1 MRIRE
6 NPLPVA
12 DGGSIQFRTS
22 DCGLR
27 IEETARR
34 ESAIRNPQ
42 SAAHG
47 FTLAEILLVVAIIAM
62 VAGLGG
68 SYGVGTYR
76 RLQVEKTARQLLLMA
91 TYARIMA
98 IEQQR
103 AYELQLAAGSRGF
116 LLTTTEMNPE
126 TGETERMI
134 VRDFYCR
141 PVEFDGDIKFEDV
154 KLDLATGGALD
165 TAGME
170 PKVVFLPNGSA
181 ESAILQIGDGK
192 SHYTLA
198 VVAATGKATLYAGT
212 AQEVDTVSVDL
223 DLQ

>member
-1 MRIRE
+1 MRI
-6 NPLPVA
+6 NP
-12 DGGSIQFRTS
+12 IS

-27 IEETARR
+27 IEEIAPR
-34 ESAIRNPQ
+34 ESVIR
-42 SAAHG
+42 G

-76 RLQVEKTARQLLLMA
+76 HLLVEKTARQLLLTA

-103 AYELQLAAGSRGF
+103 PYEVQLAAGNRGF

-126 TGETERMI
+126 TGETERII
-134 VRDFYCR
+134 VRDYYCR
-141 PVEFDGDIKFEDV
+141 PVEFEGDIKFEDV
-154 KLDLATGGALD
+154 KMELVTGESAD
-165 TAGME
+165 AADRE
-170 PKVVFLPNGSA
+170 EKVVFLPNGSA

-212 AQEVDTVSVDL
+212 AREVDTVSVDL
-223 DLQ
+223 DIQ